1 MAITIQ
7 QLTQWKHSGRSI
19 ISLTAW
25 DYSLAQVLDAA
36 GIDIILVGDSLAMV
50 GLGYSS
56 TLPVTLDEMIHHTKA
71 VCRGVKKA
79 LVVCDL
85 PFMSYQASVTQA
97 MEAAGRVLKETD
109 AAAIKIEG
117 GNPRAIET
125 VAELTGIGIPV
136 MAHVGL
142 TPQSFRILGYKQ
154 QGKTASEANLILDQ
168 AIALAQAGAFAII
181 LEHIPSDLAA
191 TITNKVPIPTIGIGA
206 GNQCDGQVLVT
217 SDFLGLSAKKPPF
230 AKSYLDLR
238 QIITNA
244 VKDFKQEVQEHKFPA
259 S

>member
-7 QLTQWKHSGRSI
+7 QLTQFKQSGRLI

-36 GIDIILVGDSLAMV
+36 GVDIILVGDSLAMV

-71 VCRGVKKA
+71 VCRGVKHA

-85 PFMSYQASVTQA
+85 PFMSYQTSVAQA
-97 MEAAGRVLKETD
+97 MDAAGRVLKETD

-117 GNPRAIET
+117 GNPRALET
-125 VAELTGIGIPV
+125 VAELTNIGVPV

-154 QGKTASEANLILDQ
+154 QGKTANEANLILEQ
-168 AIALAQAGAFAII
+168 AIALAQAGAFAIV

-191 TITNKVPIPTIGIGA
+191 TITTKIPIPTIGIGA
-206 GNQCDGQVLVT
+206 GNRCDGQVLVT
-217 SDFLGLSAKKPPF
+217 ADFLGLSKRKPPF
-230 AKSYLDLR
+230 AKSYVNLR
-238 QIITNA
+238 EVIVQA
-244 VKDFKQEVQEHKFPA
+244 VNDFKEEVQEHKFPA